1 MYQKQALSIM
11 NSSVKQAHGA
21 VRMILLLIALP
32 ASEPALAHKVYIFAL
47 VEGDQIYVQGY
58 FLDGKKAKNSK
69 VTVYS
74 DKDEVLNEGLTNDEG
89 EYVFVMPA
97 HKQGMRIVLNAGEG
111 HQAEYKFGVAELTA
125 GSGGA
130 PTKEGGTSASDN
142 ASAAPQEPA
151 NRSMELTVK
160 RAVAEAV
167 MPLARELAELKER
180 RSLSDIVGG
189 IGFIVGILGG
199 FAYYKARER
208 M

>member
-1 MYQKQALSIM
+1 MYQKQVLSIM
-11 NSSVKQAHGA
+11 SSSVKQLHGV
-21 VRMILLLIALP
+21 VRVMLLFIALT
-32 ASEPALAHKVYIFAL
+32 ASETALAHKVNVFAF

-58 FLDGKKAKNSK
+58 FLDGKKAKNGK
-69 VTVYS
+69 VTVFS

-97 HKQGMRIVLNAGEG
+97 AKQGMRIVLNAGEG
-111 HQAEYKFGVAELTA
+111 HQAEYKFGMAELTA

-130 PTKEGGTSASDN
+130 PAKEGGTSASDN

-199 FAYYKARER
+199 FAYYKARKR